1 MKQTILAFLVV
12 VLGAGMAWAVVSRGN
27 GPFTINWEVTPKRT
41 IEGRV
46 YNEYHNPMMRIRLL
60 VEALDASDRVVDKTF
75 GDVFGVVGP
84 LSDRYFVVSKLPP
97 ADHYR
102 VSVESYTS
110 LEAGGVGPSVR

>member
-1 MKQTILAFLVV
+1 
-12 VLGAGMAWAVVSRGN
+12 
-27 GPFTINWEVTPKRT
+27 
-41 IEGRV
+41 
-46 YNEYHNPMMRIRLL
+46 MMSIRLL
-60 VEALDASDRVVDKTF
+60 VEALDAGDRVVDKTF

>member
-1 MKQTILAFLVV
+1 MKQILLAVLVV
-12 VLGAGMAWAVVSRGN
+12 LLGVGTTWAEVSHGN
-27 GPFTINWEVTPKRT
+27 GPFTITWELTRQQT
-41 IEGRV
+41 IQGRV
-46 YNEYHNPMMRIRLL
+46 YNEYHNAMTRIRLL

-102 VSVESYTS
+102 VRVESYTS
-110 LEAGGVGPSVR
+110 VRPAS